1 MKKQGM
7 AVPIVLIFATIMGFV
22 AIFLLRNSR
31 DSNVQT
37 QTNMEQLQSYFIARA
52 GVEHAMIKV
61 KYLNRELY
69 DAMCMQQGRNPL
81 FDYSQIK
88 DGDEE
93 KPWEA
98 ISQWNPG
105 PIFLYPDSEKSRLI
119 KGVNSNMYSGN
130 SVKVASSTWINVF
143 KSDLVSKENPIPSNA
158 ILDIDDAKTEIESLL
173 PGYVPFVSGEYYV
186 PEIRVSASK
195 VKKNEDTKKLDNN
208 LVIEFTVR
216 SNFVS
221 AKNQAFD
228 YEIKRTIKVSRD

>member
-22 AIFLLRNSR
+22 AIFLLRNTR
-31 DSNVQT
+31 DSNAQT
-37 QTNMEQLQSYFIARA
+37 QTSMEQLQSYFIARA

-105 PIFLYPDSEKSRLI
+105 PIFLYPESEKSSRLI
-119 KGVNSNMYSGN
+119 KGVNSNMSGTT
-130 SVKVASSTWINVF
+130 VASSTWINVF
-143 KSDLVSKENPIPSNA
+143 KSDLVSKENPIPSNS
-158 ILDIDDAKTEIESLL
+158 ILDIDDAKKEIESLL

-195 VKKNEDTKKLDNN
+195 VKKNKDDKLDNN
-208 LVIEFTVR
+208 LVIEFTVK

>member
-1 MKKQGM
+1 
-7 AVPIVLIFATIMGFV
+7 MGFV
-22 AIFLLRNSR
+22 AIFLFRNSR
-31 DSNVQT
+31 DSNAQT

-88 DGDEE
+88 DEWEDR
-93 KPWEA
+93 PWEA
-98 ISQWNPG
+98 ITEWNPG
-105 PIFLYPDSEKSRLI
+105 PIFLYPSKESSRLI
-119 KGVNSNMYSGN
+119 KGVNSNMSGT
-130 SVKVASSTWINVF
+130 KIASSTWINTF
-143 KSDLVSKENPIPSNA
+143 KSDLVSKENPISSNA
-158 ILDIDDAKTEIESLL
+158 VLDIDDAKAEIESLL

-195 VKKNEDTKKLDNN
+195 VKEVSKKLENN
-208 LVIEFTVR
+208 LVIEFTVK

-221 AKNQAFD
+221 AKNQSFD
-228 YEIKRTIKVSRD
+228 YEIKRTIKVRRD

>member
-22 AIFLLRNSR
+22 AIFLLRNTR
-31 DSNVQT
+31 DSNAQT

-88 DGDEE
+88 DEWE
-93 KPWEA
+93 STPWNA
-98 ISQWNPG
+98 ISEWNPG
-105 PIFLYPDSEKSRLI
+105 PIFLYPQGESYRLI
-119 KGVNSNMYSGN
+119 KGVNSNMSGTT
-130 SVKVASSTWINVF
+130 VASSTWINVF
-143 KSDLVSKENPIPSNA
+143 KSDLVSKENPIPSNSV
-158 ILDIDDAKTEIESLL
+158 LDISDAKAEIQNLL
-173 PGYVPFVSGEYYV
+173 PGYVPFESGEYYV

-208 LVIEFTVR
+208 LIIEFTVK
-216 SNFVS
+216 SNFLS
-221 AKNQAFD
+221 AKGQAFD